1 MQYPEFDLE
10 KLKKEQE
17 QYASDKG
24 MLDLAGAIGQ
34 NFADQ
39 PTAYEVLYNKK
50 LGGPNVKG
58 VTDAVSKGMVDPLTK
73 ADQQMKG
80 YAWQK
85 QVSEDSELNQKDS
98 TRAQA
103 AKMMGI
109 KKGFFT
115 PEDAKDM
122 TLKDV
127 YTFFDPKKIR
137 EIEAQSQIDFNNQKQ
152 LRQMDQTFKEKESA
166 LNRANDLE
174 KIDLKN
180 QLSRNNEDKN
190 LPQNVTAAAT
200 FAKRV
205 EDSNKQMENLISG
218 GYDPTGFGPSLQDA
232 NLPIPFVDI
241 PLVPERF
248 KTDNKKLMDQAQRNF
263 INATLRRESGSAIN
277 EGEFAN
283 AKIQY
288 FPQPGDSDKVL
299 EQKKRNRE
307 VVLAGLKTEG
317 AKALPRLENNLD
329 SSMGAVPGKNIN
341 SAGAKTT
348 KPQPHAQD
356 ADALTWAMNNPKDPR
371 AKTILSSLGVLK

>member
-1 MQYPEFDLE
+1 
-10 KLKKEQE
+10 
-17 QYASDKG
+17 
-24 MLDLAGAIGQ
+24 
-34 NFADQ
+34 
-39 PTAYEVLYNKK
+39 
-50 LGGPNVKG
+50 
-58 VTDAVSKGMVDPLTK
+58 
-73 ADQQMKG
+73 
-80 YAWQK
+80 
-85 QVSEDSELNQKDS
+85 
-98 TRAQA
+98 
-103 AKMMGI
+103 
-109 KKGFFT
+109 
-115 PEDAKDM
+115 
-122 TLKDV
+122 
-127 YTFFDPKKIR
+127 
-137 EIEAQSQIDFNNQKQ
+137 
-152 LRQMDQTFKEKESA
+152 MDQTFKEKESA